1 MRIERITRIMR
12 ITGFTG
18 VTGVT
23 GLVLAATVTA
33 QDWQAMIAQLGD
45 NNAGKRV
52 AALRA
57 LNAANYLP
65 AAQYAAPLV
74 TDPDDAVQ
82 FAAIDA
88 EITFFTNEPVDPGT
102 SGSRALEVFNA
113 GPLVRAAVRE
123 PDILIDHLITATAD
137 RSPRV
142 RFDAIHALGVI
153 AEPGSA
159 ATSVESTRR
168 VMAGLQHADPVM
180 RAATA
185 RVLGRLGAVAAGDA
199 LIALLN
205 DKSDLV
211 QQFATESLGLLRH
224 DLAVQALTDRL
235 NYFVKGDRANDALLA
250 LARIGHGSSRNLF
263 HGHLTDPDAPGRR
276 AAVEGL
282 GRIGDRASVEQIR
295 ALARNDPANEVRLA
309 GLFALNALGEPQ
321 TAGIALVVG
330 PTTIGAQA
338 RDYLLEIG
346 SAAAPA
352 VAAAMTTA
360 ADPRARVELTH
371 LVGFI
376 GGANKAALT
385 QLDAQLETMTRDADP
400 RAARAA
406 ADALARLRR

>member
-1 MRIERITRIMR
+1 MRRLLAIAAP
-12 ITGFTG
+12 
-18 VTGVT
+18 V
-23 GLVLAATVTA
+23 LVVVSLTA
-33 QDWQAMIAQLGD
+33 QDWQAMITQLRD
-45 NNAGKRV
+45 ANAGKRI

-57 LNAANYLP
+57 LNAANYAP

-102 SGSRALEVFNA
+102 SGSRALEAFNA
-113 GPLVRAAVRE
+113 GLLVRSAARE

-153 AEPGSA
+153 AEPGAAA
-159 ATSVESTRR
+159 ATSVEATQR

-185 RVLGRLGAVAAGDA
+185 RVLGRLRAVAAGDA
-199 LIALLN
+199 LIAVLN

-211 QQFATESLGLLRH
+211 QQFAAESLGFLRH
-224 DLAVQALTDRL
+224 DRAVQSLTDRVT
-235 NYFVKGDRANDALLA
+235 YFVKGDRANQALLA
-250 LARIGHGSSRNLF
+250 LARIGHLSSRNLF
-263 HGHLTDPDAPGRR
+263 RAHLADPDAAGRR

-282 GRIGDRASVEQIR
+282 GRTGDRASLEQIR
-295 ALARNDPANEVRLA
+295 ALAKNDPANEVRLA

-321 TAGIALVVG
+321 AAGMALVMG
-330 PTTIGAQA
+330 PSGLGLQA

-360 ADPRARVELTH
+360 SDPRARAELTH
-371 LVGFI
+371 LIGFI
-376 GGANKAALT
+376 GSAQDAAAL
-385 QLDAQLETMTRDADP
+385 EVMTRDADP